1 MNARG
6 DHKSI
11 YLNSDIDGVM
21 MDQRDGLVKLQV
33 GLDDLGWKKN
43 LMHALIKFNMK
54 GRFNCFQ
61 TWACKDGSKMVVRK
75 LEMT

>member
-43 LMHALIKFNMK
+43 LMHALIKFEYE
-54 GRFNCFQ
+54 R
-61 TWACKDGSKMVVRK
+61 
-75 LEMT
+75 